1 MKASIRIDVSDLPDE
16 ESKKTSEDD
25 SSQMK
30 RRFGYGS
37 PAQLPSIHDRRVYPA
52 YTGRWLELSLVVL
65 IQEIDQVGGGL

>member
-1 MKASIRIDVSDLPDE
+1 MKASIRIDINDLPDE

-37 PAQLPSIHDRRVYPA
+37 PAQLLPIHNKSVPSLYRSI
-52 YTGRWLELSLVVL
+52 
-65 IQEIDQVGGGL
+65 VGAISKHRQT

>member
-30 RRFGYGS
+30 RRFWYGS
-37 PAQLPSIHDRRVYPA
+37 PAQLPSIHDRRVYPV
-52 YTGRWLELSLVVL
+52 YTGRWLELYRS
-65 IQEIDQVGGGL
+65 IGKPDIGLPINPY